1 MIFSLGEGDILGS
14 SISGIENLLR
24 MPYGC
29 GEQNMINFAPSM
41 FIRAYL
47 ETVGQLTPS
56 IKEKS
61 LRFMTLGMYYLVWS
75 YGMVLYGVV
84 CCSVVWYGMVWY
96 GMVWYGMV
104 WYGMVW
110 YGMV

>member
-1 MIFSLGEGDILGS
+1 MGS
-14 SISGIENLLR
+14 SISGMEKLLK

-56 IKEKS
+56 IKDKS
-61 LRFMTLGMYYLVWS
+61 IKFMTSGKHAVS
-75 YGMVLYGVV
+75 FVSNTALYRLLEISF
-84 CCSVVWYGMVWY
+84 SVTF
-96 GMVWYGMV
+96 
-104 WYGMVW
+104 
-110 YGMV
+110 

>member
-1 MIFSLGEGDILGS
+1 MCLGDIMGS
-14 SISGIENLLR
+14 SISGIENLLK

-56 IKEKS
+56 IDKKS
-61 LRFMTLGMYYLVWS
+61 IRFMTSGESKTWNYPK
-75 YGMVLYGVV
+75 
-84 CCSVVWYGMVWY
+84 
-96 GMVWYGMV
+96 
-104 WYGMVW
+104 
-110 YGMV
+110 

>member
-1 MIFSLGEGDILGS
+1 MVKGSAKAMVSVIGTLANFLDEIHPEQMTFAWHLMNFYLCSGDILGS

-47 ETVGQLTPS
+47 EIVSQLTPS

-61 LRFMTLGMYYLVWS
+61 LRFMTLGMI
-75 YGMVLYGVV
+75 
-84 CCSVVWYGMVWY
+84 
-96 GMVWYGMV
+96 
-104 WYGMVW
+104 
-110 YGMV
+110 

>member
-1 MIFSLGEGDILGS
+1 MGS
-14 SISGIENLLR
+14 SISGMEKLLK

-56 IKEKS
+56 IKDKS
-61 LRFMTLGMYYLVWS
+61 IKFMTSGKHAVNFVSNTAFYRLLEIS
-75 YGMVLYGVV
+75 L
-84 CCSVVWYGMVWY
+84 SVTFRRESQ
-96 GMVWYGMV
+96 
-104 WYGMVW
+104 
-110 YGMV
+110 

>member
-1 MIFSLGEGDILGS
+1 MGS
-14 SISGIENLLR
+14 SISGIEKLLK

-47 ETVGQLTPS
+47 ETVGQLTPG

-61 LRFMTLGMYYLVWS
+61 VRFMMSGESVRNFLPSNT
-75 YGMVLYGVV
+75 VV
-84 CCSVVWYGMVWY
+84 
-96 GMVWYGMV
+96 
-104 WYGMVW
+104 
-110 YGMV
+110 